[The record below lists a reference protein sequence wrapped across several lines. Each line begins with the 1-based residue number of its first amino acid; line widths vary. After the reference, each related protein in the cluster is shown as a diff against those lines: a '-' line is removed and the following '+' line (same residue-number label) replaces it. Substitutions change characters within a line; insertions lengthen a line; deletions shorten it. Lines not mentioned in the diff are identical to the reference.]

1 MPREKVGFR
10 EQLEHLSEL
19 FPGRESLGIDEVCKL
34 LGLSRD
40 TLLADESFPFK
51 RTAGKRN
58 GKIFIPIVPL
68 ALWLVTT

>member
-40 TLLADESFPFK
+40 TLLAAETLMLSTLLSLGTLPVWAVIL
-51 RTAGKRN
+51 THIYHLG
-58 GKIFIPIVPL
+58 
-68 ALWLVTT
+68 